1 VGSTDLLQFAIFIG
15 LILLATPILGAYMA
29 RVFSAEKTPLS
40 VVLRPVERII
50 YKICGVREELEEHW
64 LRYAGH
70 LLLFSAIGTIV
81 TYAMLRLQQ
90 YLPLNP
96 RALPAMSPDL
106 AMNTAISFN
115 TNTNWQ
121 AYGGEN
127 AVSHF
132 SQMAGLA
139 VHNFLSA
146 ATGLAVAVALV
157 RGLARRTA
165 KTIGNF
171 YVDLTRSILYVLLPI
186 AMVAALVLVWQGVP
200 QTLHDGVEAQTV
212 EGAKQTITLGPV
224 ASQEAIKELGANGG
238 GFFAANSAHPYENP
252 TPLSNFIEN
261 LLIFLI
267 PAALIDTYGRMIGKR
282 KQSYALFGAMG
293 ILFLIGLTTAYFA
306 ETSPNPALTNIAG
319 YDASQGN
326 MEGKE
331 VRFGVA
337 ESVLWAVST
346 TDTSS
351 GAVNAM
357 HDSLMPLTGMVT
369 LANIMLGCV
378 IFGGVGCGLYG
389 ILLHAI
395 IAVFLAGLMVGR
407 TPEYVGKKIETR
419 EVKLAIFALMA
430 ITAGTLVF
438 TSIAVV
444 SPAGMSGLGNQGPHG
459 LSEILYAY
467 ASADANNGSA
477 FAGLN
482 ANSPFYNVTL
492 GLMMLIGRFVV
503 IIPILA
509 IAGSFAA
516 KKTVPTSYGTFP
528 TDSSLFVGLLAAV
541 IVIIGGLTFFPA
553 LALGPIVEHLA
564 LQAGSR
570 F

>member
-1 VGSTDLLQFAIFIG
+1 VNTTDLLQFVAFIAI
-15 LILLATPILGAYMA
+15 ILAVTPVLGAYMA
-29 RVFSAEKTPLS
+29 RVFSGERTLLS
-40 VVLRPVERII
+40 PVLRPVERVI
-50 YKICGVREELEEHW
+50 YLICGVREDSEEHW
-64 LRYAGH
+64 LRYVSH
-70 LLLFSAIGTIV
+70 LLLFSLIGTLA
-81 TYAMLRLQQ
+81 TYAMLRFQQ

-96 RALPAMSPDL
+96 RALPSVPPDL

-121 AYGGEN
+121 AYSGEN
-127 AVSHF
+127 TVSHF
-132 SQMAGLA
+132 SQMLGLA

-146 ATGLAVAVALV
+146 ATGLSVAIALV
-157 RGLARRTA
+157 RGFARRTT
-165 KTIGNF
+165 KTIGCF
-171 YVDLTRSILYVLLPI
+171 YVDLTRGVLYVLLPI
-186 AMVAALVLVWQGVP
+186 AIVAALTLVWQGVP
-200 QTLHDGVEAQTV
+200 QTLAGAVEARTV
-212 EGAKQTITLGPV
+212 EGANQTILLGPI
-224 ASQEAIKELGANGG
+224 ASQEAIKQLGTNGG

-267 PAALIDTYGRMIGKR
+267 PAALVDTYGRMIGRR

-293 ILFLIGLTTAYFA
+293 ILFLIGLATAYLA
-306 ETSPNPALTNIAG
+306 ETTPNPALTAIHG
-319 YDASQGN
+319 YDAAQGN

-337 ESVLWAVST
+337 DSVLWAVTT
-346 TDTSS
+346 TDTSA
-351 GAVNAM
+351 GAVNSM

-369 LANIMLGCV
+369 LANVMLGCV
-378 IFGGVGCGLYG
+378 IFGGVGAGLYG

-395 IAVFLAGLMVGR
+395 IAVFIAGLMVGR

-430 ITAGTLVF
+430 ITAGTLIF
-438 TSIAVV
+438 SSLAVAT
-444 SPAGMSGLGNQGPHG
+444 PAGISGLGSQGPHG
-459 LSEILYAY
+459 LSQILYAY

-477 FAGLN
+477 FRGLN

-492 GLMMLIGRFVV
+492 GLMMLVGRLIV

-516 KKTVPTSYGTFP
+516 KKTVPISYGTFP
-528 TDSSLFVGLLAAV
+528 TDTSLFVALLAVV

-564 LQAGSR
+564 LAAGSR

>member
-1 VGSTDLLQFAIFIG
+1 MGNNDLLQFAVFIG
-15 LILLATPILGAYMA
+15 LILLATPILGAYIA
-29 RVFSAEKTPLS
+29 RVFSGEKTPLS
-40 VVLRPVERII
+40 VVLRPVERLI
-50 YKICGVREELEEHW
+50 YKICGVREDLEEHW

-70 LLLFSAIGTIV
+70 LLLFSAIGTVATFAI
-81 TYAMLRLQQ
+81 LRLQH
-90 YLPLNP
+90 YLPLNT
-96 RALPAMSPDL
+96 RGLPGMAPDL
-106 AMNTAISFN
+106 AMNTAVSFN

-121 AYGGEN
+121 AYAAEN
-127 AVSHF
+127 SVSHF
-132 SQMAGLA
+132 SQMTGLA

-146 ATGLAVAVALV
+146 ATGLAVAIALV

-171 YVDLTRSILYVLLPI
+171 YVDLTRGVLYVLLPI
-186 AMVAALVLVWQGVP
+186 AIVAAIVLVWQGVP
-200 QTLHDGVEAQTV
+200 QTLRDGVETQTV

-224 ASQEAIKELGANGG
+224 ASQEAIKELGSNGG

-252 TPLSNFIEN
+252 TPLSNFVEN

-267 PAALIDTYGRMIGKR
+267 PAALVDTYGRMIGRR

-293 ILFLIGLTTAYFA
+293 ILFLIGLTAAYFA
-306 ETSPNPALTNIAG
+306 EASPNPALTSIAG

-357 HDSLMPLTGMVT
+357 HDSMMPLTGMVT

-395 IAVFLAGLMVGR
+395 VAVFLAGLMVGR

-430 ITAGTLVF
+430 ITAGTLMF
-438 TSIAVV
+438 SSIAVV
-444 SPAGMSGLGNQGPHG
+444 SPAGISGLGNQGPHG

-482 ANSPFYNVTL
+482 ANSTFYNVTL

-509 IAGSFAA
+509 VAGSFAA

-528 TDSSLFVGLLAAV
+528 TDSSLFVALLAAV